1 MIWNKVDLAKMTV
14 AAAPFGGPI
23 AMMRN
28 DRKMVA
34 VAALSSKP
42 VMHIYTS
49 SGKLLTQFQWDKSRI
64 IVMGWT
70 LKERLVC
77 VMEYGSLRL
86 YDLQGDFVQITLGE
100 EAKENGVLDAHVWE
114 NSAVILTTNLKLI
127 LVANLDEP
135 RPILLANPG
144 LVQPPHSWS
153 FISATYSLSKHVEI
167 LLAVNNT
174 IVVVDA
180 KNAQDQMLQQGPFTR
195 MAVSPNAK
203 FLALFTANGRLWVVS
218 SDFQTNLAEF
228 RTNSSV
234 PPLQMTWCG
243 NDSVLLHWEDT
254 ILMVGPS
261 GDWIKYA
268 HEGVVHIVN
277 EIDCARIISNTRC
290 ELLERVPVV
299 TETIFRIGSTAPG
312 AILFDAREHFEKQ
325 SPKCDENIR
334 SIRGQLMEAVT
345 SCIDGACN
353 EFDIQLQ
360 KALLRAASF
369 GKAYLD
375 SFSADRF
382 VKACQSIRV
391 LNALHNNQIGIPLTY
406 KQYQHISPE
415 GLIDRLINRREHLLA
430 RRICEYLRMPI
441 DRVLIDWARVKVKQS
456 TDDEETVCRMIVE
469 KMNDRPGISFAEIA
483 KAAYAV
489 GRIKLATKLLDF
501 EPSPSDQVPLLLSMQ
516 QDESALT
523 KAVESFD
530 TDLVYLVVL
539 HMKRKLPLA
548 DFFRIISTKP
558 LACNLLE
565 LYAREQDPQLLYDFY
580 YQDDR
585 RVSSANLILDE
596 SCADKDIPSRLLK
609 LKKAIKL
616 YGEEKESIFE
626 TKSLEDQSK
635 LLQIQSTLE
644 RELTGQTFLDL
655 SVTDTVFKCLILG
668 HMSRALKIKSDLKMD
683 DRRFAWLELRAI
695 IQNETWEALDK
706 FAKSNP
712 KFGHKHVVESLL
724 EAGHGFR
731 AELFVE
737 SLGRSISTVAH
748 GELKAHIANL
758 QQPGVTD
765 VRT

>member
-1 MIWNKVDLAKMTV
+1 
-14 AAAPFGGPI
+14 
-23 AMMRN
+23 
-28 DRKMVA
+28 
-34 VAALSSKP
+34 
-42 VMHIYTS
+42 
-49 SGKLLTQFQWDKSRI
+49 
-64 IVMGWT
+64 MGWT

-203 FLALFTANGRLWVVS
+203 FLALFTANGR
-218 SDFQTNLAEF
+218 
-228 RTNSSV
+228 
-234 PPLQMTWCG
+234 
-243 NDSVLLHWEDT
+243 
-254 ILMVGPS
+254 
-261 GDWIKYA
+261 YA

-596 SCADKDIPSRLLK
+596 SCADKARDIPSRLLK